1 MEKELAIKDFN
12 SFTIHGWMRTK
23 LNLSGNALMIYS
35 IIFCFS
41 QDNKSAFYGTR
52 QYLSDFIGASRPTVD
67 KALNELCDLGYIIK
81 ESVEIKNVV
90 FNNFKINFDI
100 LNDVKKY
107 DTYKETLQGCK
118 ETLHNDNKTYNKE
131 NNFNNINNNID
142 SKKEIEKEKSG
153 FLEGYDENGEYH
165 SFFENDDNFKEK
177 SKPEENPKTDV
188 EKVFDYYVMKSKF
201 YGYVKKNLKMS
212 NITLNN
218 ITKYLKEYSITYIEQ
233 TIDRY
238 FQVITDK
245 NYFFNTYWFPEKF
258 FKQHNTFND
267 FTEEGEKWINY
278 NLARNKVNP
287 YKS

>member
-1 MEKELAIKDFN
+1 MEKNNNSKIDDFN
-12 SFTIHGWMRTK
+12 FFQISGFMVNK
-23 LNLSGNALMIYS
+23 LKLRGNALMVYAIIYG
-35 IIFCFS
+35 FS
-41 QDNKSAFYGTR
+41 QDGESYFTGSRK
-52 QYLSDFIGASRPTVD
+52 YLCDFTGSSKPTVD
-67 KALNELCDLGYIIK
+67 KALEELICSGLIIK
-81 ESVEIKNVV
+81 ESEKKNDIIY
-90 FNNFKINFDI
+90 NRFKINKDKIGF
-100 LNDVKKY
+100 
-107 DTYKETLQGCK
+107 TPSKESLPPCK
-118 ETLHNDNKTYNKE
+118 ETLP
-131 NNFNNINNNID
+131 NNID
-142 SKKEIEKEKSG
+142 NNIDNTKEISIINNTKEKSS

-165 SFFENDDNFKEK
+165 SFFENDDNFKEIP
-177 SKPEENPKTDV
+177 KPEEKPKTDV
-188 EKVFDYYVMKSKF
+188 EKVFEYYVMKSKF

-258 FKQHNTFND
+258 FKQGNAFKD
-267 FTEEGEKWINY
+267 FTEEGNKWINY